1 MSGGGEEDK
10 PRVGGPT
17 AAAAGSADG
26 ALAPGLASLMQSSK
40 PDQKTTLDPD
50 GKRLQIDDLIIM
62 GPNHGGLSGLPPGVP
77 PPGPEGGGSALKN
90 LALIASRY
98 QGTKN
103 TGRDSDGPIEAK
115 R

>member
-1 MSGGGEEDK
+1 MC
-10 PRVGGPT
+10 RNINY
-17 AAAAGSADG
+17 G
-26 ALAPGLASLMQSSK
+26 AKFKLNFLPM
-40 PDQKTTLDPD
+40 
-50 GKRLQIDDLIIM
+50 QIDDLIIM

-115 R
+115 RARVESGESCFLVI